1 MDAASDRINGAQ
13 VSTLQVSTLRQ
24 VKDRRE
30 RRALAEWQ
38 GLEAKHRLAAAAT
51 SRASQDLAAAE
62 ADRARLEA
70 EFYEQLLSSD
80 ALSVVE
86 LDHCQLIIEKRAAEI
101 ALKRQMLDQACV
113 AQEKAEAAAIEGR
126 ARWTKCSI
134 MAHKWGQIE
143 IDVRCAADA
152 RAQTAA
158 ERETED
164 DISLRY
170 GLRIQASGGA
180 ISNGSN

>member
-1 MDAASDRINGAQ
+1 MDAASDRINGA
-13 VSTLQVSTLRQ
+13 QVSTLRQ

-30 RRALAEWQ
+30 RRALSEWQ
-38 GLEAKHRLAAAAT
+38 GLEARRRMAAT
-51 SRASQDLAAAE
+51 ATLQASQNLAAAE

-70 EFYEQLLSSD
+70 ELYEHLLAAD

-86 LDHCQLIIEKRAAEI
+86 LDHCRLIIEKRGAAI
-101 ALKRQMLDQACV
+101 AQKRQLLDQARV
-113 AQEKAEAAAIEGR
+113 EQEKAEAAAAEGR
-126 ARWTKCSI
+126 ARWARCSVV
-134 MAHKWGQIE
+134 AHKWGQIE

-152 RAQTAA
+152 RAQTTA
-158 ERETED
+158 EREIED

-170 GLRIQASGGA
+170 GLRVQAAAGV